1 MIQKISKLLTS
12 PTHEFG
18 KWTRFLVFQIR
29 IWFHC
34 LRLLKIN
41 KCGTQAAAL
50 AHHSVFG
57 LVPLAIVTLMV
68 FQMFPAFQGVSEKV
82 VDFAYDYMNLT
93 KLQYPTDTGETV
105 MVSEFLDDL
114 AENYV
119 SKAHT
124 GAITVVGLA
133 LVIWAAIALLTTIEK
148 TFNHICHVS
157 SGRGFLHR
165 LFNYWALLTLGP
177 ILLGLG
183 VYVSTQV
190 MKHKLV
196 QKLVPA
202 EQQQVVEVDSKE
214 TVPADPNATSPQV
227 VKGDS
232 EETVPADPN
241 AISSQIAQ
249 SGWLQTYTIQFTA
262 KVVPFLISLIAFFF
276 LYFFLPNTRISPGSA
291 MWGAFVGT
299 LIFMLAKWGFGMYVT
314 KFVPQFAVYGVLGII
329 PITVLWIYISW
340 MIVLFGL
347 QLTYATQNIKRLDAV
362 ELSRAR
368 RKDKCFLANDQTVI
382 RVMEYVLNVFERK
395 DQRPVS
401 VEAVA
406 HRLSMPLEFSEKILE
421 HMVQSELLCR
431 TTEPSIGYVP
441 STDGTHIKLD
451 EISTAI
457 SEVSFAQADETGPAR
472 MLEVFEQMRGHLSK
486 FTLKE
491 VLNKAEDFE
500 SAEDVLKE
508 IEADQNEPS

>member
-1 MIQKISKLLTS
+1 MIQKIRKLFTV
-12 PTHEFG
+12 PTQELG
-18 KWTRFLVFQIR
+18 KWTRFLVFQVR

-50 AHHSVFG
+50 AYHSVFG

-202 EQQQVVEVDSKE
+202 EQQQIVEADLNE
-214 TVPADPNATSPQV
+214 TTQRDPNAMP
-227 VKGDS
+227 
-232 EETVPADPN
+232 
-241 AISSQIAQ
+241 SQNAQ
-249 SGWLQTYTIQFTA
+249 SGWKQTFAIQFTA

-457 SEVSFAQADETGPAR
+457 SEVSFARADETGPAR
-472 MLEVFEQMRGHLSK
+472 MLEVFEQMRGHLSR